1 MKNAS
6 APFNP
11 GERLTVPFAS
21 YPLRSCGGMDSLDLQ
36 KPGNAIRMLSS
47 SISRILT
54 WKAGTGKG
62 AYPMERRYGTRIVL
76 SATCVWMSCLAS
88 STKCTRSRR

>member
-36 KPGNAIRMLSS
+36 KPGNAIRMLKEMGVGQTFLAVEAPWGDPVAAAKEKA
-47 SISRILT
+47 ILCRHIET
-54 WKAGTGKG
+54 FHRAGIRAG
-62 AYPMERRYGTRIVL
+62 
-76 SATCVWMSCLAS
+76 VWF
-88 STKCTRSRR
+88 